1 MEQKKFDAVKTLRRA
16 NPATILAWAV
26 KAIRDELKKAQKRNA
41 EYVGKLTDDDVKRNV
56 GKRELN
62 KLEAGKLTIKDLR
75 KAYVAK
81 ENESDA
87 KDAEY
92 AIKRL
97 TDAFSRDLPA
107 TIRVEVNWKKSRMWG
122 SNPTAEVWAD
132 GYTSHGPVG
141 GCGYDKESTATAT
154 AFKENIVFDRIV
166 ATCAWLDMKESKATG
181 RDEKT
186 YGYRL
191 GYTGFRFEGGVG
203 YSCHDR
209 IIKRAG
215 YRSTGEFHPKM
226 ADGYNYEKI

>member
-1 MEQKKFDAVKTLRRA
+1 MEQKKFDAAKTLRRA

-41 EYVGKLTDDDVKRNV
+41 EYVGKLTDEDLKRSF

-62 KLEAGKLTIKDLR
+62 KLEAGKTTIAELR
-75 KAYVAK
+75 KARIAK
-81 ENESDA
+81 DNENDA
-87 KDAEY
+87 KDAEN

-97 TDAFSRDLPA
+97 TDAFSRNLPA

-132 GYTSHGPVG
+132 GYTSSPSIG
-141 GCGYDKESTATAT
+141 GCGFDKESTATAT

-181 RDEKT
+181 SESKT
-186 YGYRL
+186 YGYHV
-191 GYTGFRFEGGVG
+191 GYTGFRFDDAVG
-203 YSCHDR
+203 YECHNR

-226 ADGYNYEKI
+226 ADGYHYEKI

>member
-1 MEQKKFDAVKTLRRA
+1 MEQKKFDAAKTLRRA

-41 EYVGKLTDDDVKRNV
+41 EYVGKLTDEDVKRSF

-62 KLEAGKLTIKDLR
+62 KLEAGKTTIAELR
-75 KAYVAK
+75 KARIAK
-81 ENESDA
+81 ENENDA
-87 KDAEY
+87 KDAEN

-97 TDAFSRDLPA
+97 TDAFSRNLPA
-107 TIRVEVNWKKSRMWG
+107 SIRVEVNWKKSRMWG

-132 GYTSHGPVG
+132 CYTSSPSIG
-141 GCGYDKESTATAT
+141 GCGFDKESTATAI
-154 AFKENIVFDRIV
+154 AFKENIVFDRIA

-181 RDEKT
+181 SESKT
-186 YGYRL
+186 YGYHV
-191 GYTGFRFEGGVG
+191 GYTGFRFDDAVG
-203 YSCHDR
+203 YECHNR

-226 ADGYNYEKI
+226 ADGYHYEKI

>member
-1 MEQKKFDAVKTLRRA
+1 MEQKKFDAAKTLRRA

-41 EYVGKLTDDDVKRNV
+41 EYVGKLTDEDVTRSF

-62 KLEAGKLTIKDLR
+62 KLLAGKLTIAELR
-75 KAYVAK
+75 KARIAK
-81 ENESDA
+81 ENDNDA
-87 KDAEY
+87 KDAEN

-97 TDAFSRDLPA
+97 TDAFSRNLPA

-132 GYTSHGPVG
+132 GYTSSPSIDGRG
-141 GCGYDKESTATAT
+141 FDKESTATAT

-186 YGYRL
+186 YGYHL
-191 GYTGFRFEGGVG
+191 GYTGFRFDDAVG

-226 ADGYNYEKI
+226 ADGYRYEKI

>member
-1 MEQKKFDAVKTLRRA
+1 MEQKKFDAAKTLRRA

-41 EYVGKLTDDDVKRNV
+41 EYVGKLADEDVKRHF

-62 KLEAGKLTIKDLR
+62 KLAAGKLTIADLR
-75 KAYVAK
+75 KAHLAK
-81 ENESDA
+81 ENENDA
-87 KDAEY
+87 KDAEN

-107 TIRVEVNWKKSRMWG
+107 TIKIEVTWKKSRTWG

-132 GYTSHGPVG
+132 SYTSSPSIG
-141 GCGYDKESTATAT
+141 GCGFDKESTATAT
-154 AFKENIVFDRIV
+154 AFKENIAFDRIV

-181 RDEKT
+181 REEKT
-186 YGYRL
+186 YGYHV
-191 GYTGFRFEGGVG
+191 GYTGFRFDSGVG

-215 YRSTGEFHPKM
+215 YRATGEFHPKM

>member
-1 MEQKKFDAVKTLRRA
+1 MEQKKFDAEKTLRRT

-41 EYVGKLTDDDVKRNV
+41 EYVGKLTDDQVKSNF
-56 GKRELN
+56 GKRDLK
-62 KLEAGKLTIKDLR
+62 KLEAGKLTIQDLR
-75 KAYVAK
+75 KAHLAK
-81 ENESDA
+81 ENENDA

-132 GYTSHGPVG
+132 GYTSSPSIG
-141 GCGYDKESTATAT
+141 GCGFDKESAATAT

-181 RDEKT
+181 SGTQT

-191 GYTGFRFEGGVG
+191 GYNGFHFESAVG
-203 YSCHDR
+203 YSCHDT

-215 YRSTGEFHPKM
+215 YRSTGVFHPKM
-226 ADGYNYEKI
+226 ADGYHYEKI

>member
-1 MEQKKFDAVKTLRRA
+1 MEQKKFDAAKTLRRA

-41 EYVGKLTDDDVKRNV
+41 EYVGKLTDDDVKRNA

-75 KAYVAK
+75 KAHLAK

-87 KDAEY
+87 KDAET

-107 TIRVEVNWKKSRMWG
+107 TINVEVNWKKSRTWG

-132 GYTSHGPVG
+132 SYTSHGPVG
-141 GCGYDKESTATAT
+141 GCGFDKESTATAY

-181 RDEKT
+181 RNETT

-191 GYTGFRFEGGVG
+191 GYSGFHFEGGVG
-203 YSCHDR
+203 YSCHDT

-215 YRSTGEFHPKM
+215 YRSMGEFHPKM
-226 ADGYNYEKI
+226 ADGYRYEKI

>member
-1 MEQKKFDAVKTLRRA
+1 MEQKKFDAEKTLRRA

-26 KAIRDELKKAQKRNA
+26 KAIRDELKKAQKSNA
-41 EYVGKLTDDDVKRNV
+41 DYVGKLTDDQVKRNF

-75 KAYVAK
+75 AAYLAK
-81 ENESDA
+81 ENENDA
-87 KDAEY
+87 KDAEL

-97 TDAFSRDLPA
+97 TDAFSRNLPS
-107 TIRVEVNWKKSRMWG
+107 TIKVEVNWKKSRMWG

-132 GYTSHGPVG
+132 GYTSSPSIG
-141 GCGYDKESTATAT
+141 GCGFDKESTATAT
-154 AFKENIVFDRIV
+154 AFRENIVFDRIA

-181 RDEKT
+181 SDSAT
-186 YGYRL
+186 YGYHLRI
-191 GYTGFRFEGGVG
+191 TGFRFDDAVG

-226 ADGYNYEKI
+226 ADGYHYEKI

>member
-1 MEQKKFDAVKTLRRA
+1 MEQKKFDAAKTLRRA

-41 EYVGKLTDDDVKRNV
+41 EYVGKLTDEDVKRSF

-62 KLEAGKLTIKDLR
+62 KLEAGKTTIAELR
-75 KAYVAK
+75 KTRIAK
-81 ENESDA
+81 ENENDA
-87 KDAEY
+87 KDAEN

-97 TDAFSRDLPA
+97 TDAFSRNLPA

-132 GYTSHGPVG
+132 GYTSSPSIG
-141 GCGYDKESTATAT
+141 GCGFDKESTATAT

-186 YGYRL
+186 YGYHV
-191 GYTGFRFEGGVG
+191 GYTGFRFDDAVG
-203 YSCHDR
+203 YECHNR

-226 ADGYNYEKI
+226 ADGYHYEKI